1 HMQTGFIQ
9 FDHRS
14 GIEIM
19 GRDFRVVLDGTT
31 LTIVDKEK
39 EVVYRSKTD
48 FYKNLTNAFIDA
60 IRSND
65 PSLVLASYE
74 DGFKTL
80 EVTLAAN
87 ESAETGQ
94 PVTIQP

>member
-1 HMQTGFIQ
+1 M
-9 FDHRS
+9 
-14 GIEIM
+14 
-19 GRDFRVVLDGTT
+19 
-31 LTIVDKEK
+31 
-39 EVVYRSKTD
+39 YRNKSD
-48 FYKNLTNAFIDA
+48 FYKNLTNALIDA
-60 IRSND
+60 IRNND

-94 PVTIQP
+94 PVILQS

>member
-1 HMQTGFIQ
+1 M
-9 FDHRS
+9 
-14 GIEIM
+14 
-19 GRDFRVVLDGTT
+19 
-31 LTIVDKEK
+31 
-39 EVVYRSKTD
+39 YRSKSD
-48 FYKNLTNAFIDA
+48 FYKNLTTALIDA
-60 IRSND
+60 IRNND

-94 PVTIQP
+94 PVILQS

>member
-1 HMQTGFIQ
+1 MY
-9 FDHRS
+9 RK
-14 GIEIM
+14 EI
-19 GRDFRVVLDGTT
+19 GL
-31 LTIVDKEK
+31 
-39 EVVYRSKTD
+39 
-48 FYKNLTNAFIDA
+48 YKNLTTALIDA
-60 IRSND
+60 IRNND

-94 PVTIQP
+94 PVILQS